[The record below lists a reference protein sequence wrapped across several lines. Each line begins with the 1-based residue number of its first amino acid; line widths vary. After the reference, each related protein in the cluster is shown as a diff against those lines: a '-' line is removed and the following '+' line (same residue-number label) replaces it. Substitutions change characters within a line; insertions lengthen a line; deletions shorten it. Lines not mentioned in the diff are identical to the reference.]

1 MQGNIKKTTDEGN
14 KCANCH
20 ATLPQNALYCDTCG
34 TKRGEGKF
42 KPHRNRPSIIY
53 GPPIR
58 ITHHCSSCG
67 YIWQKYGM
75 KIKESSCC
83 PKCGASFVDFLT
95 DKPNRKGYVVGSYFE
110 KNEPVQKISETEVEK
125 LLNLREIYNDI
136 NQHRL
141 DCGIEQ
147 LSKFMIQN
155 GFCEFKKHE
164 DGKKLSNYEAERIN
178 LTKKIMNSFG
188 YKNAMPS
195 KQTCPKCEGHFA
207 CQIKKIKRKEGTNK
221 EIIPRNKKL
230 LAISSSRIWL
240 TKDKTLMC
248 LQCGHVFKNSTKK
261 NKGQRGSQKSA

>member
-1 MQGNIKKTTDEGN
+1 MQGNIKKTTDKGN

-20 ATLPQNALYCDTCG
+20 AILPKNALYCDTCG
-34 TKRGEGKF
+34 TKRGDGKF
-42 KPHRNRPSIIY
+42 KPQRNRPRAIY

-67 YIWQKYGM
+67 YIWQKSGM
-75 KIKESSCC
+75 KIKNSSSC
-83 PKCGASFVDFLT
+83 PKCGASFVDYLT
-95 DKPNRKGYVVGSYFE
+95 DRPKPKGNVVGSYFE
-110 KNEPVQKISETEVEK
+110 KNEPVQKISEAEVEK
-125 LLNLREIYNDI
+125 LLDLREKYKEDK
-136 NQHRL
+136 QHVL
-141 DCGIEQ
+141 ESHEADN

-155 GFCEFKKHE
+155 GFFEFKKHE
-164 DGKKLSNYEAERIN
+164 EGKKLSYYEAVRIN
-178 LTKKIMNSFG
+178 LAKKIMNSFG

-195 KQTCPKCEGHFA
+195 RLTCPKCEGHFA
-207 CQIKKIKRKEGTNK
+207 CQIKKIKRKEGTSK

-261 NKGQRGSQKSA
+261 K

>member
-1 MQGNIKKTTDEGN
+1 MQGNIKKTTDKGN

-67 YIWQKYGM
+67 YIWQKFGM
-75 KIKESSCC
+75 KIKNSSSC
-83 PKCGASFVDFLT
+83 PKCGASFVDYLT
-95 DKPNRKGYVVGSYFE
+95 DRPKPKGKVVGSYFA

-125 LLNLREIYNDI
+125 LLKLREKYNVDK
-136 NQHRL
+136 QHIL
-141 DCGIEQ
+141 ESHEADN

-155 GFCEFKKHE
+155 GFCEFKKHDE
-164 DGKKLSNYEAERIN
+164 RKKLSNYEAERIN
-178 LTKKIMNSFG
+178 LAKKIMNSFG

-195 KQTCPKCEGHFA
+195 RLTCPKCEGHIA
-207 CQIKKIKRKEGTNK
+207 CQIKKLQREAGSNK
-221 EIIPRNKKL
+221 EIIPRNKKI
-230 LAISSSRIWL
+230 LAISNNRIRI
-240 TKDKTLMC
+240 TNGMPLMC
-248 LQCGHVFKNSTKK
+248 LQCGQVFKINTKEK
-261 NKGQRGSQKSA
+261 

>member
-1 MQGNIKKTTDEGN
+1 MQGNINKTTDKGN

-20 ATLPQNALYCDTCG
+20 AILPKNALYCDTCG
-34 TKRGEGKF
+34 TKRGDGKF
-42 KPHRNRPSIIY
+42 KPQRNRPRAIY

-67 YIWQKYGM
+67 YIWQKSGM
-75 KIKESSCC
+75 KIKNSSSC
-83 PKCGASFVDFLT
+83 PKCGASFVDYLT
-95 DKPNRKGYVVGSYFE
+95 DRPKPKGNVVGSYFE
-110 KNEPVQKISETEVEK
+110 KNEPVQKISEAEVEK
-125 LLNLREIYNDI
+125 LLDLREKYKEDK
-136 NQHRL
+136 QHVL
-141 DCGIEQ
+141 ESHEADN

-155 GFCEFKKHE
+155 GFFEFKKHE
-164 DGKKLSNYEAERIN
+164 EGKKLSYYEAVRIN
-178 LTKKIMNSFG
+178 LAKKIMNSFG

-195 KQTCPKCEGHFA
+195 RLTCPKCEGHFA
-207 CQIKKIKRKEGTNK
+207 CQIKKIKRKEGTSK

-261 NKGQRGSQKSA
+261 K